1 MITAKQVKDIAAL
14 IGAVA
19 GIFTGIDKTKTIATK
34 WVAEYKEKKYANR
47 IATKDTQSE
56 RDKELGD

>member
-19 GIFTGIDKTKTIATK
+19 GIFAGIDKTKTIAAK
-34 WVAEYKEKKYANR
+34 WVAEYKEKKYVNR
-47 IATKDTQSE
+47 IATKNPQPE
-56 RDKELGD
+56 RDPKLGD